1 MPSAKKFYTDF
12 FTYYKNHPNYF
23 SDLDYTRNTKVF
35 TRLEPKTH
43 TKDYQKAL
51 SFESF
56 DPYWSLARQW
66 QFGRFD
72 GNDCGTPVSVKIKT
86 VRKKINRVCLKNEN
100 GNLEKI
106 IYSAESP
113 LEYEVEKMDAEIT
126 PYICVQSAMQFKKRL
141 RRKFDSAAF
150 SMIHEWL
157 MREFCCEGFYT
168 YKRENF
174 NNSIET
180 LKLKNNMALKDF
192 SAAYSKR
199 SFDGYK
205 LYLMVAFNKFE
216 VEKKIKD
223 NFPAFATKL
232 MSLLQEYVSWFG
244 AKYYHHKNTDS
255 CWSNQKLGYQVEIH
269 QGSTK
274 YDAEDYDNGRL
285 SWYSFDNKNLNFVK
299 RNNNTVKR
307 ESSGFGTIPAE
318 GNILSYISGGSN
330 ISSDAII
337 EKNFPK
343 DEIEKLFTYIP
354 VPANFAGASSQR
366 LWEFENTKVNMVAD
380 NEQDFSMLATAA
392 IMQYIS
398 MYSNDWMIV
407 PLETET
413 GVVLDV
419 EGVVIKDSFGE
430 LLYMEEDAE
439 DVDGNND
446 SDEFT
451 DRWNLFGTASTQA
464 FAKDNFTTARGLLFP
479 PVVEKTEESS
489 PIEEVQFLRDEM
501 ANMVWGVET
510 KINDGCGGT
519 MDGKTLSDAVFR
531 DVDEK
536 NSPDAETLSKG
547 SAAKNIEAEYSL
559 LIQNRVPLNWIPF
572 LPEQLDDFHNI
583 HFRRGRMPLFY
594 NKEFLPVRPSTKLL
608 AAERDRNGHVKP
620 FYIDENQI
628 SGYGTKL
635 VKTAQ
640 RTRWFLGKT
649 FNWIGNRTIISEY
662 QANSGLLFD
671 ELIPTAKK
679 RKTIEVSDGNEEIGE
694 LENTND

>member
-1 MPSAKKFYTDF
+1 MASEKTFYNNIFEYCRTHSRF
-12 FTYYKNHPNYF
+12 FDEM
-23 SDLDYTRNTKVF
+23 DLSRKTAVF
-35 TRLEPKTH
+35 TRLEPLTH
-43 TKDYQKAL
+43 TKDFQKAL
-51 SFESF
+51 SFEVF
-56 DPYWSLARQW
+56 DPFWSLARQW
-66 QFGRFD
+66 QYGRFN
-72 GNDCGTPVSVKIKT
+72 GNDCGSPVSVKIKA
-86 VRKKINRVCLKNEN
+86 VKKRFNQVCLKSESGDAEN
-100 GNLEKI
+100 RS
-106 IYSAESP
+106 YSTDTP
-113 LEYEVEKMDAEIT
+113 LEYEVEKIDAEIT
-126 PYICVQSAMQFKKRL
+126 PYIRIQSAMQFKKRL
-141 RRKFDSAAF
+141 LREFDSATY
-150 SMIHEWL
+150 SKLHEWL
-157 MREFCCEGFYT
+157 MKEFCSEDFY
-168 YKRENF
+168 KHQSI
-174 NNSIET
+174 NNTMET
-180 LKLKNNMALKDF
+180 LKLKNNTALKDF

-199 SFDGYK
+199 TFDGYK
-205 LYLMVAFNKFE
+205 LYQMVDFNKFE
-216 VEKKIKD
+216 VEKKLKD
-223 NFPAFATKL
+223 IVPASASK
-232 MSLLQEYVSWFG
+232 MMGLLKEYVSWFD
-244 AKYYHHKNTDS
+244 AKYFPHKRTDS

-285 SWYSFDNKNLNFVK
+285 SWYSFDNKDLNFVK

-307 ESSGFGTIPAE
+307 DSSGFGTIPAE
-318 GNILSYISGGSN
+318 GNILNYVSGGKN
-330 ISSDAII
+330 ISSEISTQKDS
-337 EKNFPK
+337 PK
-343 DEIEKLFTYIP
+343 DVEEKMFSYIP
-354 VPANFAGASSQR
+354 VPANFTGAPSQK

-380 NEQDFSMLATAA
+380 DEKDFSMLATAA

-430 LLYMEEDAE
+430 RIYIEEDAE

-451 DRWNLFGTASTQA
+451 DRWNLFGIASAQA

-479 PVVEKTEESS
+479 PVVQKTEESS

-519 MDGKTLSDAVFR
+519 LDGKTLSDAVFR

-536 NSPDAETLSKG
+536 NTQNEEASTKEN
-547 SAAKNIEAEYSL
+547 AAANKTEAEYSL
-559 LIQNRVPLNWIPF
+559 LVQNRVPLNWIPF
-572 LPEQLDDFHNI
+572 LPEQLDDFRNI
-583 HFRRGRMPLFY
+583 HFRRARMPLFY
-594 NKEFLPVRPSTKLL
+594 NNEFLPVRPSTKLL
-608 AAERDRNGHVKP
+608 ATEKDRNGGVKP

-628 SGYGTKL
+628 AGYGTKL

-671 ELIPTAKK
+671 ELIPTKK
-679 RKTIEVSDGNEEIGE
+679 PRTIELDDGKQES
-694 LENTND
+694 ENQE

>member
-1 MPSAKKFYTDF
+1 MSSKKSFYTDQ
-12 FTYYKNHPNYF
+12 KSYF
-23 SDLDYTRNTKVF
+23 SARWNYLNELNYETTESHLYS
-35 TRLEPKTH
+35 RLEPKTR
-43 TKDYQKAL
+43 TKDFQKAL
-51 SFESF
+51 SFEVF
-56 DPYWSLARQW
+56 DPLWSLARQW

-72 GNDCGTPVSVKIKT
+72 GNDCGTPVSVKIKA
-86 VRKKINRVCLKNEN
+86 VKKRFNHVCLKNER
-100 GNLEKI
+100 GDAETRL
-106 IYSAESP
+106 YSTDTP

-126 PYICVQSAMQFKKRL
+126 PYVRVQSAMQFKKRL
-141 RRKFDSAAF
+141 LREFDSKSF
-150 SMIHEWL
+150 SKIHEWL
-157 MREFCCEGFYT
+157 MSEFCS
-168 YKRENF
+168 ENF
-174 NNSIET
+174 YNRRSINNTIDN
-180 LKLKNNMALKDF
+180 LKVKNNMALKDF

-199 SFDGYK
+199 TFDGYK
-205 LYLMVAFNKFE
+205 LYQMVDFNKFE

-223 NFPAFATKL
+223 KFPSLKTKL
-232 MSLLQEYVSWFG
+232 MGLLQEYVSWFD
-244 AKYYHHKNTDS
+244 AKYYPHKTTES

-285 SWYSFDNKNLNFVK
+285 SWYSFDNKDLNFVK
-299 RNNNTVKR
+299 RKENVVVQRN
-307 ESSGFGTIPAE
+307 SSQSAANFPAQ
-318 GNILSYISGGSN
+318 GNILNYVSGGKN
-330 ISSDAII
+330 ISSEALV
-337 EKNFPK
+337 EKDSPK
-343 DEIEKLFTYIP
+343 DIEEKMFSYIP
-354 VPANFAGASSQR
+354 VPANFTGAPSQK

-380 NEQDFSMLATAA
+380 NEKDFDMLATAA

-407 PLETET
+407 PLESET

-419 EGVVIKDSFGE
+419 EGVVVKDSFGE

-439 DVDGNND
+439 DVDGKED
-446 SDEFT
+446 SAEFT
-451 DRWNLFGTASTQA
+451 DRWNLFGISSSQA

-479 PVVEKTEESS
+479 PVVQKCEESA

-510 KINDGCGGT
+510 LINDGCGGT
-519 MDGKTLSDAVFR
+519 LDGKTLSDAVFR

-536 NSPDAETLSKG
+536 NALNESASAEG
-547 SAAKNIEAEYSL
+547 SSAKTEAEYSL
-559 LIQNRVPLNWIPF
+559 LIQNRVPMNWIPF

-608 AAERDRNGHVKP
+608 GTERDRNGNVKP

-671 ELIPTAKK
+671 ELIPTKK
-679 RKTIEVSDGNEEIGE
+679 RKTIELEEE
-694 LENTND
+694 HQEPENLETTND